1 MTDFS
6 LLIRLQ
12 KEFVELLHKRSYLSG
27 EFVSRE
33 LSYAKLRRLRLQ
45 IQELMLKIER
55 DYTYYI
61 PTKETDI
68 DEDKTN

>member
-1 MTDFS
+1 MILVCLLDF
-6 LLIRLQ
+6 
-12 KEFVELLHKRSYLSG
+12 KKKFVELLHKRSYLSG

>member
-1 MTDFS
+1 MNDFS

-27 EFVSRE
+27 EFAPRE
-33 LSYAKLRRLRLQ
+33 LGNAKLRRLRLQ